1 MSMTMN
7 AQIEMTIKEMMD
19 KHTQTIVKA
28 LSVKYDF
35 DLAEAMA
42 ALEVGGKAP
51 KKGKSK
57 AEKPA
62 KGKKATSDDEKPKKG
77 ANSFLLWSKEKRA
90 EVKAEN
96 PEMTGREVTKELGR
110 IWREEV
116 EEEEKEE
123 WKAKASGSEAEDSA
137 EEM

>member
-1 MSMTMN
+1 MVRHQPTHRHTMSMTMN

-62 KGKKATSDDEKPKKG
+62 KGKKAASDEEKPKKG
-77 ANSFLLWSKEKRA
+77 ANSFLLWSKEKRP

-96 PEMTGREVTKELGR
+96 PEMTGREVTKELG
-110 IWREEV
+110 
-116 EEEEKEE
+116 
-123 WKAKASGSEAEDSA
+123 
-137 EEM
+137 